1 MPRSLDYL
9 GAVGIGVSDL
19 KKSADFYERVLGMK
33 PVQTYKLDYMDEI
46 VLTHESRT
54 AVVLMHWTDGS
65 PRDYKNNPVKLV
77 FYFTD
82 PKAIAKAIKDYG
94 CEVTREPAPV
104 PTLRNA
110 MVGLA
115 KDPDGYV
122 IELLQAPPAKADTP
136 KEARASA

>member
-1 MPRSLDYL
+1 MARR
-9 GAVGIGVSDL
+9 AI
-19 KKSADFYERVLGMK
+19 
-33 PVQTYKLDYMDEI
+33 Q
-46 VLTHESRT
+46 
-54 AVVLMHWTDGS
+54 
-65 PRDYKNNPVKLV
+65 NNPIKLV

-82 PKAIAKAIKDYG
+82 PKAIAAKIKAFG

-122 IELLQAPPAKADTP
+122 IELLQAAPAKSGCTCEGGRRGLTP
-136 KEARASA
+136 G